1 MAGHKDFQQALHVAF
16 GEGLVVVFQHRLER
30 LLVFPF
36 RVLGGHAFDF
46 VEGKQLLE
54 ITRLF
59 APQGAIVVEHGDARF
74 GFYKALAVRR
84 GNRLD
89 KLNDAFFRRAF
100 VPGGQ
105 GVGSQGEQRQ
115 GEQKRRQGCS
125 RCRGTRLRKGPQ
137 GLQDFGAASLPIA
150 ASCLGSDYGF

>member
-1 MAGHKDFQQALHVAF
+1 MGRHENVQQALHAAF
-16 GEGLVVVFQHRLER
+16 GQGLVVVFQHRLER

-54 ITRLF
+54 ITRLL
-59 APQGAIVVEHGDARF
+59 APQGAIVVEHGDTRF
-74 GFYKALAVRR
+74 GLYKALTVWR

-89 KLNDAFFRRAF
+89 KFDDAFFRRPL

-105 GVGSQGEQRQ
+105 RVGSQGEQGQ
-115 GEQKRRQGCS
+115 GE
-125 RCRGTRLRKGPQ
+125 
-137 GLQDFGAASLPIA
+137 
-150 ASCLGSDYGF
+150 